1 MLVFSVVS
9 ARSRLSH
16 FELKFMKVLRVCA
29 SVSVFVFHTM
39 LTYNIAVCSLPLRL
53 KFAKYVF
60 VLNLCCI
67 VR

>member
-9 ARSRLSH
+9 ARSRKSH
-16 FELKFMKVLRVCA
+16 FELKFMKVLRTMLTYYIA
-29 SVSVFVFHTM
+29 VFHTM
-39 LTYNIAVCSLPLRL
+39 LTYNIAVYSLPLRL

-60 VLNLCCI
+60 VLRLCCI